1 MQLLP
6 AHLKDAKE
14 MARRL
19 CEALQLHDLA
29 ADCQDPESEYL
40 TLQQTQELLAKAMGH
55 ASWRHLAIC
64 LKAPHQPCYI
74 DGGPAGVLTEFA
86 DRMARLLGFDYTHG
100 AVYRAISTSGAGFTP
115 RSRREMEANDSP
127 WGLIDEQEEIAPGVV
142 SIITGSHGG
151 LLLSPD
157 RQAAMPPHLRLEGAA
172 YEEDGEYNLVGL
184 AFPAEAEAMG
194 IPLRQALIS
203 VEVLCREGTTPNEI
217 EANEVVAYL
226 AQCVYLNRRP
236 VRYPTTSEQFP
247 DDPLPLPEFCF
258 VPTLADWVRTLRD
271 APRVEGQ
278 WPTLAGPWHEHW
290 CWQTRHVERQ
300 KAWDTENE
308 AWLTEIATP
317 SPADEDDIH

>member
-19 CEALQLHDLA
+19 CDALQLHGLA
-29 ADCQDPESEYL
+29 ADCRDPDSEFL

-55 ASWRHLAIC
+55 PSWRQLAIC
-64 LKAPHQPCYI
+64 LKAPHQPVYL
-74 DGGPAGVLTEFA
+74 DGEADGALTEFA
-86 DRMARLLGFDYTHG
+86 GRMARLLGFDYTHG

-115 RSRREMEANDSP
+115 RSRREMQANDSP
-127 WGLIDEQEEIAPGVV
+127 WGPIDEQEEIAPGVV

-157 RQAAMPPHLRLEGAA
+157 RQAAMPAHLRLDGAA
-172 YEEDGEYNLVGL
+172 YEEDSAYNLVGL

-203 VEVLCREGTTPNEI
+203 VEVLCREGATPNEN
-217 EANEVVAYL
+217 EANEVVTYL

-236 VRYPTTSEQFP
+236 VRYPSTSEQYP
-247 DDPLPLPEFCF
+247 DDPLPLPECHF
-258 VPTLADWVRTLRD
+258 VPTLGDWVRTLRD
-271 APRVEGQ
+271 APRVGGQ

-290 CWQTRHVERQ
+290 CWQTRHDERQ
-300 KAWDTENE
+300 MAWDAENKAWLAESS
-308 AWLTEIATP
+308 AP
-317 SPADEDDIH
+317 SPADDPDTH